1 MYIKTHPQN
10 IIMNEIA
17 TYLGPKGYTILK
29 EYLDIDDINL
39 IRKEL
44 TVKPFVPKVRQLLRP
59 HLQYIERVRER
70 CIFQNFMDWK
80 TMENQKPALPPMAS
94 I

>member
-10 IIMNEIA
+10 TIMNEIA

-44 TVKPFVPKVRQLLRP
+44 TVKPFVPKSSPASPPAFAV
-59 HLQYIERVRER
+59 YRESKR
-70 CIFQNFMDWK
+70 KIYLPKFYGL
-80 TMENQKPALPPMAS
+80 ENYGKPLES
-94 I
+94 

>member
-44 TVKPFVPKVRQLLRP
+44 TVKPYVRPYVRP
-59 HLQYIERVRER
+59 YVSEIKFWSLHIH
-70 CIFQNFMDWK
+70 
-80 TMENQKPALPPMAS
+80 
-94 I
+94 